1 MDIQLQQP
9 RIMENLMMFAM
20 WGEVRIFKALL
31 RRTMDMNK
39 KCSNG
44 DTVLITALTYR
55 QDAIVEALL
64 RYDIDLNIVCGGS
77 TALNIAYD
85 EDNMKMVELLKEKG
99 AYWLETC
106 GRNF

>member
-55 QDAIVEALL
+55 QDAIVEALQ

-99 AYWLETC
+99 ALLA
-106 GRNF
+106 RDVR

>member
-99 AYWLETC
+99 ALLA
-106 GRNF
+106 RDVR

>member
-1 MDIQLQQP
+1 MDIQHQQP

-20 WGEVRIFKALL
+20 WGEVEIFKALL

-55 QDAIVEALL
+55 QDAMVEALL
-64 RYDIDLNIVCGGS
+64 RYVDIDLNIVRGGR
-77 TALNIAYD
+77 TTLNAAY
-85 EDNMKMVELLKEKG
+85 EVDNMKMVELLKEKG
-99 AYWLETC
+99 ALLA
-106 GRNF
+106 RDVR

>member
-20 WGEVRIFKALL
+20 WGEVEIFKALL
-31 RRTMDMNK
+31 RRTMDKNK

-55 QDAIVEALL
+55 QDAMVEALL
-64 RYDIDLNIVCGGS
+64 RYVDIDLNIVCGGR
-77 TALNIAYD
+77 TALNAAY
-85 EDNMKMVELLKEKG
+85 EVDNMKMLKLLKEKG
-99 AYWLETC
+99 ALFA
-106 GRNF
+106 GDVR